1 MIEPFSSRMPAQSQP
16 MLLTLWGAFLQ
27 AFTVEN
33 TVERKLK

>member
-1 MIEPFSSRMPAQSQP
+1 MMEPFFSRMPSQAQP
-16 MLLTLWGAFLQ
+16 MLLSLWGAFLQ